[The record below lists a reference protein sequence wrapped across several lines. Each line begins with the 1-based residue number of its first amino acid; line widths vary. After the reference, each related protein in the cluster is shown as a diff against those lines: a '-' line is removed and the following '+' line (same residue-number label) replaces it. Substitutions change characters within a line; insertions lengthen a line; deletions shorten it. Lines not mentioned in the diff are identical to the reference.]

1 MIFIFILKME
11 FISVESN
18 TTEVTE
24 NSVTGS
30 ITPPI
35 ENVENPTKHTET
47 EEKTHVYEIMAD
59 YKKSTY
65 ATEHWTNQLS
75 NGKTVTFLV
84 TNVYRWG
91 IFEIELTDTEKEE
104 ILKKETIV
112 LNDYGVSCL
121 ELVDG
126 WLEEEKIQNRDDYTE
141 EELDE
146 IEKLI
151 YWHKDYY
158 DDEYDD
164 GETYDYNEDILELNG
179 WELDDTIYGF
189 DTKCELELI
198 SD

>member
-1 MIFIFILKME
+1 ME

-18 TTEVTE
+18 ATEVTE
-24 NSVTGS
+24 NAVKET
-30 ITPPI
+30 IMPTETVEKPT
-35 ENVENPTKHTET
+35 ENPET
-47 EEKTHVYEIMAD
+47 EDEIHIYQIMAD

-65 ATEHWTNQLS
+65 QTEHWTNQLS
-75 NGKTVTFLV
+75 NGKIVTFLV
-84 TNVYRWG
+84 TNIFRWG
-91 IFEIELTDTEKEE
+91 TFEIELTDKEKEE
-104 ILKKETIV
+104 ILKKESIV
-112 LNDYGVSCL
+112 LNDYGASCQ
-121 ELVDG
+121 ELTDG
-126 WLEEEKIQNRDDYTE
+126 WLEQEEIQNRDDYTE

-179 WELDDTIYGF
+179 WSMDDTIYGF

>member
-1 MIFIFILKME
+1 ME

-18 TTEVTE
+18 ATEVTE
-24 NSVTGS
+24 NAVTDS
-30 ITPPI
+30 IMPI
-35 ENVENPTKHTET
+35 ENVEKPTEHTET

-75 NGKTVTFLV
+75 NGKKVTFLV
-84 TNVYRWG
+84 TNIYRWG
-91 IFEIELTDTEKEE
+91 TFEIELTDTEKEE

-112 LNDYGVSCL
+112 LNEYGVSCQ
-121 ELVDG
+121 ELTDG
-126 WLEEEKIQNRDDYTE
+126 WLEEEEIQNRDDYTE

>member
-1 MIFIFILKME
+1 ME

-18 TTEVTE
+18 ATEVTE
-24 NSVTGS
+24 NAVTDT
-30 ITPPI
+30 IIPPI
-35 ENVENPTKHTET
+35 ENVEKPTENPET
-47 EEKTHVYEIMAD
+47 EEKIHIYQIMAD

-65 ATEHWTNQLS
+65 ETEHWTNQLS
-75 NGKTVTFLV
+75 NGKIVTFLV
-84 TNVYRWG
+84 TNIFRWG
-91 IFEIELTDTEKEE
+91 TFEIELTDKEKEE
-104 ILKKETIV
+104 ILKKDTIV
-112 LNDYGVSCL
+112 LNEYSVSCQ
-121 ELVDG
+121 ELWDG
-126 WLEEEKIQNRDDYTE
+126 WLDGEEIQNRDNYTE

-158 DDEYDD
+158 DEYDD

>member
-1 MIFIFILKME
+1 MLIIWFVFYIKME
-11 FISVESN
+11 FITAESN
-18 TTEVTE
+18 VPEVTE
-24 NSVTGS
+24 NAVTDS
-30 ITPPI
+30 IIPPI
-35 ENVENPTKHTET
+35 ENV
-47 EEKTHVYEIMAD
+47 EKTHVYEIMAD

-84 TNVYRWG
+84 TNVYCWG
-91 IFEIELTDTEKEE
+91 TFEIELTDTEKEE

-112 LNDYGVSCL
+112 LNDYGVLCQ
-121 ELVDG
+121 ELTDG
-126 WLEEEKIQNRDDYTE
+126 WLEEEEIQNRDDYTE

-164 GETYDYNEDILELNG
+164 DETYDYNEDILELNG
-179 WELDDTIYGF
+179 WDLDDTIYGF